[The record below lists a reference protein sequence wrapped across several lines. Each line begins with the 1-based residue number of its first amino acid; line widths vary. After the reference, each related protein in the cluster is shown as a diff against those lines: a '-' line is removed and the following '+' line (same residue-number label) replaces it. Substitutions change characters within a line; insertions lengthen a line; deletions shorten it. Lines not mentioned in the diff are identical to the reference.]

1 MKIQK
6 VKSAQTKSQV
16 KAQVKATP
24 GTVKRV
30 NKTPKRQRGNAI
42 LFTLL
47 ALVIGGVIISVGI
60 TQYQDAERSV
70 RIQNTIS
77 EVNTMI
83 GTAKQNFGQYGFS
96 GLTMAVAVSS
106 RVVPQELVVGA
117 AAGAAKNKFGGDL
130 SLAEVLNT
138 GTAVLTYKAV
148 PVEVCLGIVNGTQ
161 GIASVVQ
168 VNGQAVKAVGQA
180 LNVGTLNTQ
189 CNVAT
194 GLVDIA
200 WTFGRI

>member
-1 MKIQK
+1 MKIQT
-6 VKSAQTKSQV
+6 VKSAQTKAQV

-24 GTVKRV
+24 GTVKRA
-30 NKTPKRQRGNAI
+30 KRQRGNAI

-96 GLTMAVAVSS
+96 GLTMAVALSS
-106 RVVPQELVVGA
+106 RVVPQELVAKAAPGGA
-117 AAGAAKNKFGGDL
+117 QNKFGGTL
-130 SLAEVLNT
+130 TLAEVAST
-138 GTAVLTYKAV
+138 GTATLTYGGV
-148 PVEVCLGIVNGTQ
+148 PVELCLGIVNGTQ
-161 GIASVVQ
+161 GIASVVK
-168 VNGQAVKAVGQA
+168 VGPTEIKKVGQTVD
-180 LNVGTLNTQ
+180 VGGLNTA